1 MQVQA
6 KQLERRGFTL
16 VELLVVIAIIGILMA
31 MILPAVQSAR
41 ETARRT
47 QCMNNMRQ
55 TALALVQHSVQN
67 KRLPIGY
74 ASKMEDQKAYYR
86 DGWFYDVLPFTEE
99 TVLAKTYKDHLK
111 GPKSGS
117 FSYTNM
123 PQKDAIFTLFLCP
136 SQPEL
141 AKIHNAS
148 SLTNQQGFHGNYA
161 VNGGNSFFN
170 GAPGVDSTKLNGAFR
185 CVDPVPLATI
195 HDGTSHTLLISELIV
210 VPDTSGEDVR
220 GRLHNGCHTGN
231 FFGTLYSPNSLTPDR
246 ANFLLDTPPHAP
258 AVRNL
263 SNVMISARSYHKGGV
278 NAGMVDGS
286 IHFIPDEIDAAI
298 YAAIGSRAGG
308 EAGYSFP

>member
-1 MQVQA
+1 MQGHA

-31 MILPAVQSAR
+31 LILPAVQSAR

-55 TALALVQHSVQN
+55 TALALVQYSVQN

-74 ASKMEDQKAYYR
+74 ASKMEDQSAYYR

-99 TVLAKTYKDHLK
+99 TTLGQVYKDHLRK
-111 GPKSGS
+111 PKSGG

-123 PQKDAIFTLFLCP
+123 PQKEAILPLFLCP
-136 SQPEL
+136 SQPDL
-141 AKIHNAS
+141 AKINNAS

-161 VNGGNSFFN
+161 VNGGNNFFN
-170 GAPGVDSTKLNGAFR
+170 GASGVDSTKLNGAFR
-185 CVDPVPLATI
+185 CVDPVPIATI
-195 HDGTSHTLLISELIV
+195 RDGTSHTLLISELIV
-210 VPDTSGEDVR
+210 VPDVSGEDVR

-246 ANFLLDTPPHAP
+246 ANYLLDTPPLAP
-258 AVRNL
+258 AVKST

-286 IHFIPDEIDAAI
+286 IHFVPDEIDAAV

-308 EAGYSFP
+308 EVNQNFP